1 MALTVLFALFGSL
14 ILSMTLMP
22 VLATLALP
30 KKIADHDIW
39 PVRVIKWFYRPI
51 VMRAISHPY
60 LTALI
65 AALVFALSLPVG
77 AHLGGEFMPK
87 LSEGDILIE
96 ANRLPSASL
105 EGAIGMSTQI
115 ETLLRKNF
123 PDEVKTV
130 FCKTGR
136 PEIANDVMGVQQ
148 TDVWVNPDRSHK
160 MAKGPDA

>member
-1 MALTVLFALFGSL
+1 MVLS
-14 ILSMTLMP
+14 ITLMP

-39 PVRVIKWFYRPI
+39 LVRVIKSIYRPI
-51 VMRAISHPY
+51 VMRSISHPFT
-60 LTALI
+60 TAAI
-65 AALVFALSLPVG
+65 ALMVFAVSLPVG

-115 ETLLRKNF
+115 ETLLKEHFR
-123 PDEVKTV
+123 DEV
-130 FCKTGR
+130 R
-136 PEIANDVMGVQQ
+136 
-148 TDVWVNPDRSHK
+148 TDRKSVV
-160 MAKGPDA
+160 